1 MIEFCMNYGG
11 AMTLDLCPS
20 IFLLITTHPMNL
32 KYFIAVIFIAIAAV
46 GIQLFL
52 YTPFG
57 KHWLKRLDNE
67 AA

>member
-1 MIEFCMNYGG
+1 
-11 AMTLDLCPS
+11 
-20 IFLLITTHPMNL
+20 MNL
-32 KYFIAVIFIAIAAV
+32 KYFIAVIFIAIAVV

-57 KHWLKRLDNE
+57 KRWLKRLDNE

>member
-1 MIEFCMNYGG
+1 
-11 AMTLDLCPS
+11 MTLDLCPY

-57 KHWLKRLDNE
+57 KRWLKRLDNE